1 MNGLGISLP
10 GSGKHWRAMVN
21 TAAGDRQTVG
31 AERALG
37 VPSSLGCFPNFY
49 LPEPHARRS
58 GHHLIARKL
67 PGDSTTTSFRLGSC

>member
-1 MNGLGISLP
+1 MARRYSLP

-21 TAAGDRQTVG
+21 TLLLETVS

-49 LPEPHARRS
+49 LPRPHARRPR
-58 GHHLIARKL
+58 H
-67 PGDSTTTSFRLGSC
+67 P